1 MKEPIATGPTKGQA
15 VTDLDGMLDEYYEA
29 CGWNKKTSIPTR
41 EKLEELGLKD
51 VADELAGMAKAPKI

>member
-1 MKEPIATGPTKGQA
+1 MREPIATGPTKGQA

-41 EKLEELGLKD
+41 KKLEELGLRD
-51 VADELAGMAKAPKI
+51 VADELARKAKT